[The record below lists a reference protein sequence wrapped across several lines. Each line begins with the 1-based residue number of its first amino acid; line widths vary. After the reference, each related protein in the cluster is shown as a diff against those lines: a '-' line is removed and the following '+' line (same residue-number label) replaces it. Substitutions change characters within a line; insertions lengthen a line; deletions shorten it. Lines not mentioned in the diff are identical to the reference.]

1 MSSSS
6 NCRKED
12 AMNKKFDWKELDP
25 RVAELC
31 ALAENLTITAMAQRL
46 GASTQTIQRSMRR
59 QGVNRYK
66 KGVSRG

>member
-1 MSSSS
+1 
-6 NCRKED
+6 
-12 AMNKKFDWKELDP
+12 MNKKFDWKELDP